1 MEKEVFVGD
10 VIPKIANDPGFDGVS
25 CRAPFVGGGGK
36 HIEAAWMRE
45 AEFLLL
51 DFFRSCV
58 SGRSGVCVEWE
69 EGGRAV
75 SASVGGRGALGAV
88 SSAMV
93 CVMLLAWL
101 LLVKFMKIFLCSRVC
116 VDGRCSWC
124 GVLLF

>member
-1 MEKEVFVGD
+1 
-10 VIPKIANDPGFDGVS
+10 
-25 CRAPFVGGGGK
+25 
-36 HIEAAWMRE
+36 MRE

-75 SASVGGRGALGAV
+75 SASIGGRGVLGAV
-88 SSAMV
+88 LSAMV

-101 LLVKFMKIFLCSRVC
+101 LLVKFMKIFCVVECVWMVVAVGVAVCFFNSFLCSLRY
-116 VDGRCSWC
+116 G
-124 GVLLF
+124 GFP